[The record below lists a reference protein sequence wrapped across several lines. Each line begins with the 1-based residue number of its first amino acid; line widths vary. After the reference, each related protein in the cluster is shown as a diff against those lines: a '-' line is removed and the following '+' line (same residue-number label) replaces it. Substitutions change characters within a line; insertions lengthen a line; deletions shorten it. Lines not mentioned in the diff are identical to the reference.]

1 MSIKESGIYKIL
13 NIITKDFYEGSA
25 VNLYN
30 RWNRHRYEL
39 RKNIH
44 GKNTYFQNAWNQY
57 GEDNFEFSVLELCE
71 KELLLVR
78 EQWYFDN
85 DHPSYNINPVAGN
98 CLGTKHTEESR
109 AKISEAAKNRP
120 PMSEEHKRKI
130 GVANKGKPGSM
141 LGKHLSEEAKRH
153 LSEINSGELHP
164 MFGTHRSAETR
175 AKLSRASKGNINA
188 LGYKQST
195 ETLIK
200 MSKAQK
206 GKHRSATTRTK
217 ISIARLGTHQSV
229 ETRAKNSE
237 SQKKRWALWH
247 EANLLEQAYIALFY

>member
-109 AKISEAAKNRP
+109 AKISEAAKNRS

-130 GVANKGKPGSM
+130 GVAERCLVLTARLKLVQNF
-141 LGKHLSEEAKRH
+141 LGQVKVILMR
-153 LSEINSGELHP
+153 LDINNQL
-164 MFGTHRSAETR
+164 
-175 AKLSRASKGNINA
+175 KLS
-188 LGYKQST
+188 
-195 ETLIK
+195 
-200 MSKAQK
+200 
-206 GKHRSATTRTK
+206 
-217 ISIARLGTHQSV
+217 
-229 ETRAKNSE
+229 
-237 SQKKRWALWH
+237 
-247 EANLLEQAYIALFY
+247 